1 MGSVHW
7 PQFEL
12 HAAVVRITGFHGILL
27 PRKQARLF
35 PTDAGAIVVGTQK
48 SSRCE
53 NGEVAT
59 AYWVDCHGPSN
70 PRAGGYQDTASSS
83 TRAGSSMASCEWL
96 NLAVGCDTGSS
107 MRGPAGLGGLFGSR
121 PTHGTVQLR
130 HAMPPSPTMDTAG
143 FLARDPS
150 LMDAKSKAL

>member
-1 MGSVHW
+1 
-7 PQFEL
+7 
-12 HAAVVRITGFHGILL
+12 
-27 PRKQARLF
+27 
-35 PTDAGAIVVGTQK
+35 
-48 SSRCE
+48 
-53 NGEVAT
+53 
-59 AYWVDCHGPSN
+59 
-70 PRAGGYQDTASSS
+70 
-83 TRAGSSMASCEWL
+83 MASCEWL

-150 LMDAKSKAL
+150 LMDAKSKALYKSNYTSYDDGSLEYPKTLYVLDFPTTTSASSQRIL